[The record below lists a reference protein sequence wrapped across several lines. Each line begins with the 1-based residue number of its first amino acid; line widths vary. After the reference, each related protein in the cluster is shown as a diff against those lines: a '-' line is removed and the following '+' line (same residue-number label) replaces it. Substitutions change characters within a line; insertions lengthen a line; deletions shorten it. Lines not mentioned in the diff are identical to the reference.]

1 MPRSEDSK
9 QGDYIVPFPV
19 KGAVEEKDPKENK
32 PSTPRPKPERVEER
46 VIPEITWDRYNV
58 VQIGAR
64 VTQDTEKQ
72 LKEANRR
79 IEERLGRR
87 FGYNKVIDELVAYA
101 LDDYLKLKLK
111 SI

>member
-9 QGDYIVPFPV
+9 PGDYVVAFPV
-19 KGAVEEKDPKENK
+19 KGAAEEKEANESK
-32 PSTPRPKPERVEER
+32 PSPLRPKPEREEER
-46 VIPEITWDRYNV
+46 QIPEINWDRYNV

-64 VTQDTEKQ
+64 VTQETEKQ

-79 IEERLGRR
+79 IEEKLGRR